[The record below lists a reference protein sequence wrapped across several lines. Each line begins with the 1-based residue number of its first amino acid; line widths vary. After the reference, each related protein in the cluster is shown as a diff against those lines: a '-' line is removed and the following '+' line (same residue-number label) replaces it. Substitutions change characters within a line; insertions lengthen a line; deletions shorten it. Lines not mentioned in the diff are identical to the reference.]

1 MIVKSKD
8 GTFRELRGRIGH
20 FVFRTRNG
28 QISITYAPTD
38 FRSDP
43 DAFSVRFRE
52 ITKLLNL
59 EIVATKRQN
68 RALVAKKL

>member
-8 GTFRELRGRIGH
+8 GTFRELKGRIGH

-59 EIVATKRQN
+59 EIVTTKCKSSCD
-68 RALVAKKL
+68 KKTK

>member
-8 GTFRELRGRIGH
+8 GTFCELRGRIGH

-28 QISITYAPTD
+28 QISMTYAPTD
-38 FRSDP
+38 SRSNIET
-43 DAFSVRFRE
+43 FSVRFRE

-59 EIVATKRQN
+59 DIVTTKR
-68 RALVAKKL
+68 KKST

>member
-28 QISITYAPTD
+28 QISMTYAPTD
-38 FRSDP
+38 SRPDP

-59 EIVATKRQN
+59 DIVTTKS
-68 RALVAKKL
+68 K